1 MTAPT
6 PAPTGLTFHTASRRH
21 LLVECADLTATMA
34 LHHSLES
41 ADLPGVVELVPAART
56 VLISFDPSRTRA
68 SALAEAVSGLDLTQS
83 TSAEA
88 RQVSIPVIYDGDDLA
103 EVADLLNVSPTEV
116 VGRHQAATWEV
127 AFAGFAPG
135 FGYLAGDDDLFDV
148 PRRSSPRTRVPVGA
162 VALAGEFTGVYPRSS
177 PGGWQLIGRTDA
189 TLWDLDREPPALFV
203 PGTIV
208 TFTDAGRESVEV
220 GTSTDTSTHGAAE
233 AVQSAAS
240 DTDGGAPNGTGSAT
254 SASATPAASPVSAAH
269 HLEVVRPGLQL
280 LIQDLGRPGFASMGV
295 SGAGAADRSALTSAN
310 RLVGNAETAA
320 GLESFGGGAL
330 LRVTG
335 DTVAA
340 VTGAEGTI
348 TVTAVDGTVHTPRL
362 GEAFALV
369 DGDELE
375 LGTVERGIRRYLALR
390 GGIAVETALG
400 SSSADTLAGL
410 GPATPEKG
418 TLLAL
423 HDPQTAPHLVDPRPA
438 PPRNLPQPGETVTL
452 SVTLGPREDWF
463 TDAGIDTL
471 LGQEWTVTHES
482 DRVGLRLSGEVALER
497 ARTGELPSEG
507 AVTGA
512 LQVPP
517 NGQPVL
523 FGPDHPLTGGYPIIG
538 SVDDLDLAAQ
548 LPPGVK
554 LRFTADC
561 PASSTRRAQSNGTA
575 EAPHPHE
582 NES

>member
-6 PAPTGLTFHTASRRH
+6 PAPAGLTFHIASRRH
-21 LLVECADLTATMA
+21 LLVECADLSATMA
-34 LHHSLES
+34 LHHSLEA
-41 ADLPGVVELVPAART
+41 ADLPGVVELIPAART

-68 SALAEAVSGLDLTQS
+68 SALAEAVRGLDRTQS
-83 TSAEA
+83 TTGEA

-103 EVADLLNVSPTEV
+103 EVADLLNVSPAEV

-208 TFTDAGRESVEV
+208 TFTDVGRESVETV
-220 GTSTDTSTHGAAE
+220 MSADPAPAPTST
-233 AVQSAAS
+233 
-240 DTDGGAPNGTGSAT
+240 P
-254 SASATPAASPVSAAH
+254 PAHS
-269 HLEVVRPGLQL
+269 LEVVRPGLQL
-280 LIQDLGRPGFASMGV
+280 LVQDLGRPGFASMGV
-295 SGAGAADRSALTSAN
+295 SGAGAADRTALTSAN

-340 VTGAEGTI
+340 VTGADGTI

-375 LGTVERGIRRYLALR
+375 LGTVENGIRRYLALR
-390 GGIAVETALG
+390 GGIAVETALD

-410 GPATPEKG
+410 GPAAPEKG
-418 TLLAL
+418 TILGL
-423 HDPQTAPHLVDPRPA
+423 HDPRTAPHLVDPRPA
-438 PPRNLPQPGETVTL
+438 PPRELPQPGETVTL

-523 FGPDHPLTGGYPIIG
+523 FGPDHPLTGGYPIIA

-554 LRFTADC
+554 LRFTATAR
-561 PASSTRRAQSNGTA
+561 PGTRQNQSNRTA
-575 EAPHPHE
+575 EVSHTHE